1 MPRSS
6 QNLRSSQVP
15 LETANEYEMR
25 RVLLIPAGASPV
37 DPGLACLLMNEY
49 VWESGYPLIVGKTRQ
64 GLLQEF
70 WRHYYG
76 ASAEMFVPPD
86 QLLELHNDIMAAI
99 PCAPARCRC
108 CAFSATSGG
117 CACRPMAKARAC
129 R

>member
-1 MPRSS
+1 
-6 QNLRSSQVP
+6 
-15 LETANEYEMR
+15 MR

-99 PCAPARCRC
+99 PLCAGALPVLRFLSDLGRMCLQAHGEG
-108 CAFSATSGG
+108 AGLQVTAD
-117 CACRPMAKARAC
+117 
-129 R
+129 